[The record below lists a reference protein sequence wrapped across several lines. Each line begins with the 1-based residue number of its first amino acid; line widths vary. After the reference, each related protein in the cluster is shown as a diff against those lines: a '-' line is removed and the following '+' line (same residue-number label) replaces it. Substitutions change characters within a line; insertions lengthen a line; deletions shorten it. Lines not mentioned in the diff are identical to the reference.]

1 MDCRTGKVLN
11 PQTCVYVKEC
21 EPGYIR
27 NERFLCRKETRKK
40 KENMP
45 RVRPNSPK
53 SPNSHKGPNM
63 PRLNFTNM
71 AHNSPLIRRRNSV
84 MMPKLNL
91 TNVARNS
98 NSPLVRKRNSSK
110 GPNIPRLNL
119 TNVARNSPPLRR
131 RNSVMMPK
139 LNLTNVARN
148 SPLVRKRTSSVKKL
162 NQLNSNS
169 NSPESVNMNYDKDTV
184 FVFYSKSASAKPGMG
199 KNETIP
205 EDKKEMYTELAAIPE
220 WRKKLSNFWIQP
232 FTLDNMTWASV
243 EHYYQG
249 SKFRN
254 LNPEFYKQFSL
265 DSGSELSKSAVLA
278 KATGGKD
285 VKHKYRP
292 KEIKVDPDFFEGRA
306 EREMSVSQLAK
317 FTQNPDLGEMLK
329 ATKRAKLAHY
339 TRGGKLEIFHSLM
352 NIRSDYL

>member
-1 MDCRTGKVLN
+1 MDCRIGKELN
-11 PQTCVYVKEC
+11 PKTCVYVKEC
-21 EPGYIR
+21 EPGYTR
-27 NERFLCRKETRKK
+27 NERFLCRKNTQKK
-40 KENMP
+40 K
-45 RVRPNSPK
+45 PNSPK
-53 SPNSHKGPNM
+53 SSKSSKSPKSPKGPNM
-63 PRLNFTNM
+63 PRLNF
-71 AHNSPLIRRRNSV
+71 
-84 MMPKLNL
+84 
-91 TNVARNS
+91 
-98 NSPLVRKRNSSK
+98 
-110 GPNIPRLNL
+110 

-139 LNLTNVARN
+139 LNVTNVARN
-148 SPLVRKRTSSVKKL
+148 SPLLRRRNSLMMPKLNVTNVARNSPLLRRRNSSSKKL

-169 NSPESVNMNYDKDTV
+169 PNLSAKMNYDTDTV
-184 FVFYSKSASAKPGMG
+184 FVFYSKSASAKPGKG

-205 EDKKEMYTELAAIPE
+205 EDKTEMYTELAAIPE

-285 VKHKYRP
+285 VKHKYRD

-306 EREMSVSQLAK
+306 EREMSMSQLAK

-352 NIRSDYL
+352 NIRADYL

>member
-1 MDCRTGKVLN
+1 
-11 PQTCVYVKEC
+11 
-21 EPGYIR
+21 
-27 NERFLCRKETRKK
+27 
-40 KENMP
+40 
-45 RVRPNSPK
+45 
-53 SPNSHKGPNM
+53 
-63 PRLNFTNM
+63 
-71 AHNSPLIRRRNSV
+71 
-84 MMPKLNL
+84 MMPKLN
-91 TNVARNS
+91 V
-98 NSPLVRKRNSSK
+98 
-110 GPNIPRLNL
+110 
-119 TNVARNSPPLRR
+119 
-131 RNSVMMPK
+131 
-139 LNLTNVARN
+139 TNVARN
-148 SPLVRKRTSSVKKL
+148 SPLLRRRNSSSKKL

-169 NSPESVNMNYDKDTV
+169 PNLSTKMNYDNDTV
-184 FVFYSKSASAKPGMG
+184 FVFYSKSASAKPGKG

-205 EDKKEMYTELAAIPE
+205 EDKTEMYTELATIPE

-285 VKHKYRP
+285 VKHKYRD

-306 EREMSVSQLAK
+306 EREMSMSQLAK
-317 FTQNPDLGEMLK
+317 FSQNPDLGEMLK

-352 NIRSDYL
+352 NIRADYL